1 MIRRCNET
9 GSTPLSCFGLF
20 VRDIPQ
26 LVQLYF
32 DLDLISDSTARS
44 TSLIQD
50 CDCSDSIRQMAS
62 VSRIA
67 ELASL
72 IQVHTLK
79 VDEYISSH
87 GLPSPSF
94 DASMPAQLRFPESIE
109 LSSTTVIEA
118 TSELQSLMLGPM
130 GFLVHQIDSPVGIDR
145 SRNPR

>member
-1 MIRRCNET
+1 
-9 GSTPLSCFGLF
+9 
-20 VRDIPQ
+20 
-26 LVQLYF
+26 
-32 DLDLISDSTARS
+32 
-44 TSLIQD
+44 
-50 CDCSDSIRQMAS
+50 MAS

-94 DASMPAQLRFPESIE
+94 DASMPAQLRFPDSIE
-109 LSSTTVIEA
+109 PSSTTVIEA

-130 GFLVHQIDSPVGIDR
+130 GFLVHQIDSPVGDR
-145 SRNPR
+145 SIPEPTVKRPADVLAQSQQPARH